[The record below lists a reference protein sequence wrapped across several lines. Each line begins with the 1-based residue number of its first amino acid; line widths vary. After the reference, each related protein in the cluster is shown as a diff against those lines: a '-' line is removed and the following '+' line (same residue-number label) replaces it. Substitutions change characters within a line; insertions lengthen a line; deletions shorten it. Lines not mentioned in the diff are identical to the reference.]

1 MSVTEDDREL
11 PPDARPQHRSGVSP
25 WRRRARRS
33 ALVALFL
40 GGALFLYV
48 AVTFVQVWQ
57 ASRRNDTHTSQA
69 IIVLGAAQFDGRPSG
84 VLSARLD
91 HAVDLYKAGDAP
103 LVVVTG
109 GRQPGDRFTEA
120 EASANYLQAKGV
132 PGGSIERETTST
144 NSWDELTA
152 TARFLKSRGITEVI
166 LVSDPFHSYRIA
178 AMATDLGL
186 KAHVSPTTSSPVK
199 GGAELRAMLRET
211 GAVSVGRII
220 GFDRLVRLEDH
231 LPF

>member
-1 MSVTEDDREL
+1 MTMTEDDRSVEEER
-11 PPDARPQHRSGVSP
+11 ATP
-25 WRRRARRS
+25 WRRRLRRWS
-33 ALVALFL
+33 LVAFVV
-40 GGALFLYV
+40 GAVLFLYV
-48 AVTFVQVWQ
+48 SVTFVQVWQ
-57 ASRRNDTHTSQA
+57 ASRGDDTHHSQA
-69 IIVLGAAQFDGRPSG
+69 IIVLGAAQFDGRPSS

-91 HAVDLYKAGDAP
+91 HAAELYKAGVAP

-109 GRQPGDRFTEA
+109 GRQTGDRFTEA
-120 EASANYLQAKGV
+120 EASANYLQTKGV
-132 PGGSIERETTST
+132 PGGAIERETTST

-152 TARFLKSRGITEVI
+152 TARFLKDRGITEVV

-178 AMATDLGL
+178 AMAKDLGL
-186 KAHVSPTTSSPVK
+186 KAHVSPTTTSPVK
-199 GGAELRAMLRET
+199 GADELRAMLRET